1 MYSQWSLSEN
11 GTGNQQNDE
20 NRPPP
25 MPAVGHF
32 SHPSYII
39 PPGSPSPSPYGV
51 NSPTAEMHPNID
63 PRLFTE
69 QAYHTPRSQPLQPS
83 FGQLQ
88 YRNVAP
94 MASELHAP
102 RSNQSNVPEVDSIV
116 TKAQRASKKVV
127 KASGTGS
134 KSGSRNRRR
143 SGGSD
148 DEISKLSSKEKKA
161 AGLKNSKA
169 KGGLTEDEKLKVVSY
184 ITDEKI
190 WKDFRLK
197 QMSVFIQA
205 CFQ

>member
-1 MYSQWSLSEN
+1 MYNQWSLLEN

-20 NRPPP
+20 NQPPP

-32 SHPSYII
+32 SHPSHIN
-39 PPGSPSPSPYGV
+39 PLESLSLSLYGV
-51 NSPTAEMHPNID
+51 NSPTAKMHSNIG

-88 YRNVAP
+88 YQNGALL
-94 MASELHAP
+94 ASKLHTP
-102 RSNQSNVPEVDSIV
+102 CPNQLNMPEVGSIV
-116 TKAQRASKKVV
+116 TKAQRAFKKVV
-127 KASGTGS
+127 KASGTES
-134 KSGSRNRRR
+134 KSGSRNRCR
-143 SGGSD
+143 SGSSD
-148 DEISKLSSKEKKA
+148 DKISKLSSKEKKA

-184 ITDEKI
+184 IIDEKI

-197 QMSVFIQA
+197 QISMFIQA